1 MKFAFAFLLSFATT
15 TSAFTGPIVSRQTTV
30 LQAAVRPDTSKIIQ
44 EALAKSKQFGP
55 TSTEARLAWEA
66 VEEMD
71 ASTNQFDAMS
81 VPSAQ
86 DECDVDATSAACIEY
101 GTKIDELRQILED
114 TGPLTNKIRNIAL
127 EVKAIKMQPVE
138 MPVGADTP
146 AVRAALKAATAA
158 TAEFGADSVE
168 AKLAWESLEEISSA
182 SEAAGALGGT
192 LTDECL
198 TEMIEACEA
207 LEEIQRAI
215 DVVNAIE
222 SGPK

>member
-1 MKFAFAFLLSFATT
+1 MA
-15 TSAFTGPIVSRQTTV
+15 
-30 LQAAVRPDTSKIIQ
+30 
-44 EALAKSKQFGP
+44 
-55 TSTEARLAWEA
+55 
-66 VEEMD
+66 
-71 ASTNQFDAMS
+71 
-81 VPSAQ
+81 VPSAE
-86 DECDVDATSAACIEY
+86 DECDVDETSAACIEY
-101 GTKIDELRQILED
+101 GEKITQLQQILQD

-127 EVKAIKMQPVE
+127 EVKAIKMKPVE

-146 AVRAALKAATAA
+146 AVRAALQAAKAATAD
-158 TAEFGADSVE
+158 FGPDSNE
-168 AKLAWESLEEISSA
+168 AKWAWEALEEISSA

-222 SGPK
+222 AAPQ